1 MSAPD
6 TSAREGL
13 TDDSSI
19 PVLFVHGQPGLGS
32 DFAPVA
38 ERLERGFA
46 AIMPDRPGYGDNP
59 AAVTSMSE
67 NVEWLAGL
75 LDASAPAVVVGHSYG
90 GGLAI
95 LLAQRHPDLV
105 AGLVLAASIGSV
117 EHLGTLD
124 RLLALRYVGDALV
137 AGGLGAA
144 GSILPLVRARTRSV
158 PGRFGRFMEA
168 SLPDSQFA
176 KVSPPLGQV
185 WRSVVKE
192 QRSLFLEMPLVEAAT
207 HTIAV
212 PVEVIA
218 GSWDVIVPP
227 AVAVKTAASIP
238 DSELLLVSRTGHF
251 LTRDAP
257 DVLATAVRRVAKRA
271 GRHLIAEP

>member
-6 TSAREGL
+6 TSAREGPKH
-13 TDDSSI
+13 DSLI
-19 PVLFVHGQPGLGS
+19 PVLFIHGQPGLGS
-32 DFAPVA
+32 DFAPVE
-38 ERLERGFA
+38 ERLGPRYES
-46 AIMPDRPGYGDNP
+46 ISPDRPGYGKNP
-59 AAVTSMSE
+59 AGVGSMAE

-75 LDASAPAVVVGHSYG
+75 IEASAPVIAVGHSYG

-95 LLAQRHPDLV
+95 LLAHLHPELV
-105 AGLVLAASIGSV
+105 SGLVLAASIGSV

-124 RLLALRYVGDALV
+124 RLLASRYVGDALV

-144 GSILPLVRARTRSV
+144 GSFLPLVRARTRSV
-158 PGRFGRFMEA
+158 PGRIARFMEA
-168 SLPDSQFA
+168 SLPDSEFA

-192 QRSLFLEMPLVEAAT
+192 QRSLFVEMPLVEAAT
-207 HTIAV
+207 HELDL

-218 GSWDVIVPP
+218 GSWDVIVPS
-227 AVAVKTAASIP
+227 AVAVKTAGSIR
-238 DSELLLVSRTGHF
+238 DSELLLVPRTGHF

-257 DVLATAVRRVAKRA
+257 DVLASAIDRVAKRA
-271 GRHLIAEP
+271 GLV